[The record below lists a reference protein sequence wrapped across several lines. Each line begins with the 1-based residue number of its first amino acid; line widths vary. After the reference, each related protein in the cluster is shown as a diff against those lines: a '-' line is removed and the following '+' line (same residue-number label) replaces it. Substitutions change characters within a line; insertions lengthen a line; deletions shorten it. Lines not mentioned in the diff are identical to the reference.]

1 MFPCEISDI
10 TKWIKLDKQW
20 STLPSAG
27 QYLPQNLSRIC
38 CDKEA
43 QGADV
48 AKKHFKIQNPCK
60 HLWEVLPLMSHR
72 GSDLALISET
82 HEDNIKPFHWKT
94 ESFIWG

>member
-1 MFPCEISDI
+1 MVNTPF
-10 TKWIKLDKQW
+10 
-20 STLPSAG
+20 
-27 QYLPQNLSRIC
+27 SRTIFAAKPVQDLLYK